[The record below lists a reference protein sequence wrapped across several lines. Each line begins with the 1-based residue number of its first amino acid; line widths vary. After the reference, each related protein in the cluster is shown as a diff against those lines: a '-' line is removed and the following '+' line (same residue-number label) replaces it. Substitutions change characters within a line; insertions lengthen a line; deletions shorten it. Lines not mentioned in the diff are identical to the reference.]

1 MIKNSKNIS
10 YVVESVMEKY
20 TMISV
25 CSTLVALLSMD
36 LVSARDIQNR
46 DVEINAEENSDD
58 LNQTIE
64 SGVTLKA
71 SKVPQEK
78 RIEIKAVNLLKLAGK
93 AKNIFIGDPEIADI
107 QMLNDKTLYLVGLKP
122 GTTSFIVNDEN
133 GGVILNYNI
142 TVTYSMKLIQQAI
155 HDVYPDLN
163 ITISPLEDSIIIS
176 GKVPSPEVAKDLHE
190 IIEKF
195 VAADKIID
203 KLGVETSTQV
213 LLKVKIAEVTRDV
226 TKSLGIHWRALS
238 YGKSVNGM
246 HYGMVGGPSNMKFI
260 EHPEAGGGS
269 SGAST
274 DGSTGGASSSSGS
287 DTTDLFEKLEEEG
300 GPLAA
305 TVGGL
310 RWFVHSG
317 GNNGLTGILDALA
330 NEAFASILAEPTLV
344 TLSGTKATFKS
355 GGEQGYTVL
364 QTGTDS
370 KTTEFKEWGTSI
382 EFTPIVIS
390 EDRINITVTPK
401 VSSVTFSNSNDNVP
415 SLSTKEATTTVEL
428 GSGQSLAI
436 AGLLQKSTS
445 STSTESPLLAD
456 IPLIGALFRSSNQ
469 LMIEKELVIIIT
481 PYIVNP
487 SSKKLKVPTDMVPK
501 LYSPLGS
508 ILTRSFNENS
518 HTHEKGGADKIQSG
532 FSIK

>member
-1 MIKNSKNIS
+1 
-10 YVVESVMEKY
+10 MEKY
-20 TMISV
+20 IMISV
-25 CSTLVALLSMD
+25 CSTLVAFLSMD
-36 LVSARDIQNR
+36 LASARVISNR
-46 DVEINAEENSDD
+46 NVETSDADQEEEVLNPAIKNAG
-58 LNQTIE
+58 I
-64 SGVTLKA
+64 LKA
-71 SKVPQEK
+71 SKTPQEK
-78 RIEIKAVNLLKLAGK
+78 RIEIKTVNLIKLTEK

-107 QMLNDKTLYLVGLKP
+107 QMINDKTLYLVGLKP

-133 GGVILNYNI
+133 GNVILNYNI
-142 TVTYSMKLIQQAI
+142 TVTYSIKLIQQAI

-260 EHPEAGGGS
+260 EHPEAGGS

-287 DTTDLFEKLEEEG
+287 DTTDLFEKLEAEG

-310 RWFVHSG
+310 RWFIHSG

-330 NEAFASILAEPTLV
+330 NEAYASILAEPTLLA
-344 TLSGTKATFKS
+344 LSGTKATFKS
-355 GGEQGYTVL
+355 GGEQGYTVV
-364 QTGTDS
+364 QPGTDS
-370 KTTEFKEWGTSI
+370 HTTEFKEWGTSI
-382 EFTPIVIS
+382 EFTPVVIS

-401 VSSVTFSNSNDNVP
+401 VSSVTFSNASDNVP

-469 LMIEKELVIIIT
+469 LTIEKELVIIIT

-508 ILTRSFNENS
+508 ILTRSFNESS
-518 HTHEKGGADKIQSG
+518 HTHKNGRANKIQSG

>member
-25 CSTLVALLSMD
+25 CSTLVALLSMG
-36 LVSARDIQNR
+36 LVSAREIQNR
-46 DVEINAEENSDD
+46 DVEISDANQEEEVLNPAIKNAGIS
-58 LNQTIE
+58 
-64 SGVTLKA
+64 KA
-71 SKVPQEK
+71 SKAPQEK
-78 RIEIKAVNLLKLAGK
+78 RIEIKTVNLIKLSGK

-133 GGVILNYNI
+133 GNVILNYNI
-142 TVTYSMKLIQQAI
+142 TVTYSMKSIQQAI

-176 GKVPSPEVAKDLHE
+176 GKVPSPEVGKDLHE

-260 EHPEAGGGS
+260 EHPEAGGS
-269 SGAST
+269 SGASA
-274 DGSTGGASSSSGS
+274 DGASSSSGS

-310 RWFVHSG
+310 RWFIHSG

-330 NEAFASILAEPTLV
+330 NESYASILAEPTLV
-344 TLSGTKATFKS
+344 ALSGTKATFKS
-355 GGEQGYTVL
+355 GGEQGYTVV
-364 QTGTDS
+364 QPGTDS
-370 KTTEFKEWGTSI
+370 HTTEFKEWGTSI
-382 EFTPIVIS
+382 EFTPVVIS

-401 VSSVTFSNSNDNVP
+401 VSSVTFSNVSDNVP

-518 HTHEKGGADKIQSG
+518 HTHKKSRTDKIQSG